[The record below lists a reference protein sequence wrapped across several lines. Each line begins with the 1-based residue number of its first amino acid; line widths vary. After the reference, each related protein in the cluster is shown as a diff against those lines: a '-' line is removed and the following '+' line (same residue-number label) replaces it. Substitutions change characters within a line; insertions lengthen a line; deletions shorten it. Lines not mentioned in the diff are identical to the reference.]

1 MTVDPTRHQRFD
13 EKEEADEAKEKA
25 DPAVEDPAFMPNI
38 IPQRRPEPITT
49 SAAVNLPPI
58 R

>member
-38 IPQRRPEPITT
+38 IPQKGEGE
-49 SAAVNLPPI
+49 NGDEDKGEDK
-58 R
+58 